1 MQASLSEDKTLP
13 WCAQGL
19 HTTDLV
25 NSMTGRTP
33 SGNVKLPIM
42 LAVATGHEAGI
53 VQRSVSSVATVGQNN
68 FEVIRVGVGCS
79 TLDTNRLGDTCSAIV
94 SVGFAGALKPGIKS
108 GTLLVPGLIR
118 KSDNTAI
125 DVDASLQKMITQP
138 MPEQVVDDSLLHTDR
153 MLVTTAEKHSAFEH
167 SGCAGC
173 DMESGTLAL
182 AGEKANRPF
191 ACLRVVLDPA
201 SMTIPA
207 PIVSLANAPAS
218 ASNDPSGT
226 EFLKAILRQPG
237 QLPATATF
245 LWHTFVASRA
255 LSQSVTRFIKGC
267 CE

>member
-1 MQASLSEDKTLP
+1 
-13 WCAQGL
+13 
-19 HTTDLV
+19 
-25 NSMTGRTP
+25 MTGKTD

-68 FEVIRVGVGCS
+68 FEVVRVGVGCS
-79 TLDTNRLGDTCSAIV
+79 TLDSNRLGDTCSAIV
-94 SVGFAGALKPGIKS
+94 SVGFAGALKPGIRS
-108 GTLLVPGLIR
+108 GTLLVPSLVR
-118 KSDNTAI
+118 RSDNTAI

-138 MPEQVVDDSLLHTDR
+138 MPEHVVDDSLLHTDR
-153 MLVTTAEKHSAFEH
+153 LLVTTAEKHSAFKH
-167 SGCAGC
+167 SGSAGC
-173 DMESGTLAL
+173 DMESGTLAI
-182 AGEKANRPF
+182 AGKKANRPF

-218 ASNDPSGT
+218 ASNDPASTSSDPSGAA
-226 EFLKAILRQPG
+226 FLKAILRQPG
-237 QLPATATF
+237 QLPATAAF